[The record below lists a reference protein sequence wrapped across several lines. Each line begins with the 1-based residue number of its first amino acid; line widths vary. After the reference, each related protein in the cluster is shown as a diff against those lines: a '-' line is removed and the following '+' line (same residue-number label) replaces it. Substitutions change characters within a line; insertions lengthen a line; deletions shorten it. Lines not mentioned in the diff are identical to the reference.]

1 MKSKEESY
9 KIDSRR
15 RSDILNQM
23 QMLAQSYTPEWKF
36 DTTSPDAGSVIGLIF
51 ANQTAANIQKL
62 NRVIEKYHTEFKIR
76 EREYSQVILT
86 EVLEIHIVELLRFN
100 LENNGYKVDYSYD
113 GFDGYL
119 KTKEFQPDLILLD
132 WMLPNISGIELL
144 KKIRSDESLEQIP
157 VIMLTAKNMEED
169 KLEGLQDGADDYI
182 TKPFSVKEVLARIT
196 SVLRR
201 YKYTSNEKVEVLKAD
216 DIQVNV
222 NKHIVTKNG
231 QEIELTLKEFQI
243 LKLLIENKGNVLT
256 RTFLLDKIWGYDYY
270 GETRTLDVHIRHLR
284 KKIGDNDSKLI
295 ETVRGVGYKIK

>member
-1 MKSKEESY
+1 MK
-9 KIDSRR
+9 KI
-15 RSDILNQM
+15 
-23 QMLAQSYTPEWKF
+23 
-36 DTTSPDAGSVIGLIF
+36 LI
-51 ANQTAANIQKL
+51 IDD
-62 NRVIEKYHTEFKIR
+62 
-76 EREYSQVILT
+76 
-86 EVLEIHIVELLRFN
+86 EIHIVELLKFN

-132 WMLPNISGIELL
+132 WMLPNISGIDLL
-144 KKIRSDESLEQIP
+144 KKIRSDETLEQIP

-169 KLEGLQDGADDYI
+169 KLEGLEDGADDYI

-201 YKYTSNEKVEVLKAD
+201 YNYTSNEKIEVLKAD

>member
-1 MKSKEESY
+1 MK
-9 KIDSRR
+9 KI
-15 RSDILNQM
+15 
-23 QMLAQSYTPEWKF
+23 
-36 DTTSPDAGSVIGLIF
+36 LI
-51 ANQTAANIQKL
+51 IDD
-62 NRVIEKYHTEFKIR
+62 
-76 EREYSQVILT
+76 
-86 EVLEIHIVELLRFN
+86 EIHIVELLKFN

-132 WMLPNISGIELL
+132 WMLPNISGIDLL
-144 KKIRSDESLEQIP
+144 KKIRSDETLEQIP
-157 VIMLTAKNMEED
+157 VIMLTAKNMEDD
-169 KLEGLQDGADDYI
+169 KLEGLEDGADDYI

-201 YKYTSNEKVEVLKAD
+201 YKYTSNEKIEVLKAD

>member
-1 MKSKEESY
+1 MK
-9 KIDSRR
+9 KI
-15 RSDILNQM
+15 
-23 QMLAQSYTPEWKF
+23 
-36 DTTSPDAGSVIGLIF
+36 LI
-51 ANQTAANIQKL
+51 IDD
-62 NRVIEKYHTEFKIR
+62 
-76 EREYSQVILT
+76 
-86 EVLEIHIVELLRFN
+86 EIHIVELLKFN

-132 WMLPNISGIELL
+132 WMLPNISGIDLL
-144 KKIRSDESLEQIP
+144 KKIRSDETLEQIP

-169 KLEGLQDGADDYI
+169 KLEGLEDGADDYI

-201 YKYTSNEKVEVLKAD
+201 YKYTSNEKIEVLKAD

-256 RTFLLDKIWGYDYY
+256 RTFLLDKIWGYEYT
-270 GETRTLDVHIRHLR
+270 GETRTIDIHIKTLR
-284 KKIGDNDSKLI
+284 QKLGTAGDYIKTI
-295 ETVRGVGYKIK
+295 RGMGYRAVKE

>member
-1 MKSKEESY
+1 MK
-9 KIDSRR
+9 KI
-15 RSDILNQM
+15 
-23 QMLAQSYTPEWKF
+23 
-36 DTTSPDAGSVIGLIF
+36 LI
-51 ANQTAANIQKL
+51 IDD
-62 NRVIEKYHTEFKIR
+62 
-76 EREYSQVILT
+76 
-86 EVLEIHIVELLRFN
+86 EIHIVELLKFN

-132 WMLPNISGIELL
+132 WMLPNISGIDLL
-144 KKIRSDESLEQIP
+144 KKIRSDETLEQSP

-169 KLEGLQDGADDYI
+169 KLEGLEDGADDYI

-201 YKYTSNEKVEVLKAD
+201 YKYTSNEKIEVLKAD

>member
-1 MKSKEESY
+1 MK
-9 KIDSRR
+9 KI
-15 RSDILNQM
+15 
-23 QMLAQSYTPEWKF
+23 
-36 DTTSPDAGSVIGLIF
+36 LI
-51 ANQTAANIQKL
+51 IDD
-62 NRVIEKYHTEFKIR
+62 
-76 EREYSQVILT
+76 
-86 EVLEIHIVELLRFN
+86 EIHIVELLKFN

-132 WMLPNISGIELL
+132 WMLPNISGIDLL
-144 KKIRSDESLEQIP
+144 KKIRSDETLEQIP

-169 KLEGLQDGADDYI
+169 KLEGLEDGADDYI
-182 TKPFSVKEVLARIT
+182 TKPFSVREVLARIT

-201 YKYTSNEKVEVLKAD
+201 YKYTSNEKIEVLKAD

-222 NKHIVTKNG
+222 NKQIVTKNG

>member
-1 MKSKEESY
+1 MK
-9 KIDSRR
+9 KI
-15 RSDILNQM
+15 
-23 QMLAQSYTPEWKF
+23 
-36 DTTSPDAGSVIGLIF
+36 LI
-51 ANQTAANIQKL
+51 IDD
-62 NRVIEKYHTEFKIR
+62 
-76 EREYSQVILT
+76 
-86 EVLEIHIVELLRFN
+86 EIHIVELLRFN

-231 QEIELTLKEFQI
+231 TEIELTLKEFQI
-243 LKLLIENKGNVLT
+243 LKLLVENRGNVLT

-270 GETRTLDVHIRHLR
+270 GETRTLDVHIRNLR
-284 KKIGDNDSKLI
+284 KKIGDDDAKYI
-295 ETVRGVGYKIK
+295 ETIRGVGYKIK

>member
-1 MKSKEESY
+1 MK
-9 KIDSRR
+9 KI
-15 RSDILNQM
+15 
-23 QMLAQSYTPEWKF
+23 
-36 DTTSPDAGSVIGLIF
+36 LI
-51 ANQTAANIQKL
+51 IDD
-62 NRVIEKYHTEFKIR
+62 
-76 EREYSQVILT
+76 
-86 EVLEIHIVELLRFN
+86 EIHIVELLKFN
-100 LENNGYKVDYSYD
+100 LENDGYKVDYSYD

-132 WMLPNISGIELL
+132 WMLPNISGIDLL
-144 KKIRSDESLEQIP
+144 KKIRSDETLEQIP

-169 KLEGLQDGADDYI
+169 KLEGLEDGADDYI
-182 TKPFSVKEVLARIT
+182 TKPFSVKEGLARIT

-201 YKYTSNEKVEVLKAD
+201 YKYTSNEKIEVLKAD

>member
-1 MKSKEESY
+1 MK
-9 KIDSRR
+9 KI
-15 RSDILNQM
+15 
-23 QMLAQSYTPEWKF
+23 
-36 DTTSPDAGSVIGLIF
+36 LI
-51 ANQTAANIQKL
+51 IDD
-62 NRVIEKYHTEFKIR
+62 
-76 EREYSQVILT
+76 
-86 EVLEIHIVELLRFN
+86 EIHIVELLKFN

-132 WMLPNISGIELL
+132 WMLPNISGIDLL
-144 KKIRSDESLEQIP
+144 KKIRSDETLEQIP

-169 KLEGLQDGADDYI
+169 KLEGLEDGADDYI

-201 YKYTSNEKVEVLKAD
+201 YKYTSNEKIEVLKAD

-270 GETRTLDVHIRHLR
+270 GETRTLDVHIRHL
-284 KKIGDNDSKLI
+284 S
-295 ETVRGVGYKIK
+295 

>member
-1 MKSKEESY
+1 MK
-9 KIDSRR
+9 KI
-15 RSDILNQM
+15 
-23 QMLAQSYTPEWKF
+23 
-36 DTTSPDAGSVIGLIF
+36 LI
-51 ANQTAANIQKL
+51 IDD
-62 NRVIEKYHTEFKIR
+62 
-76 EREYSQVILT
+76 
-86 EVLEIHIVELLRFN
+86 EIHIVELLKFN

-132 WMLPNISGIELL
+132 WMLPNISGIDLL
-144 KKIRSDESLEQIP
+144 KKIRSDETLEQIP

-169 KLEGLQDGADDYI
+169 KLEGLEDGADDYI
-182 TKPFSVKEVLARIT
+182 TKPFSVKEILARIT

-201 YKYTSNEKVEVLKAD
+201 YKYTSNEKIEVLKAD

>member
-1 MKSKEESY
+1 MK
-9 KIDSRR
+9 KI
-15 RSDILNQM
+15 
-23 QMLAQSYTPEWKF
+23 
-36 DTTSPDAGSVIGLIF
+36 LI
-51 ANQTAANIQKL
+51 IDD
-62 NRVIEKYHTEFKIR
+62 
-76 EREYSQVILT
+76 
-86 EVLEIHIVELLRFN
+86 EIHIVELLKFN

-132 WMLPNISGIELL
+132 WMLPNISGIDLL
-144 KKIRSDESLEQIP
+144 KKIRSDETLEQIP

-169 KLEGLQDGADDYI
+169 KLEGLEDGADDYI

-201 YKYTSNEKVEVLKAD
+201 YKYTSNEKIEVLKAD

-256 RTFLLDKIWGYDYY
+256 RPFLLDKIWGYDYY